1 MVGMQ
6 DEENVEGLGQNRVGF
21 VVRLGDSPH
30 HRKEVRGEVEAVV
43 WVDERHTDTVAVCA
57 SSDGGHLGDQA
68 NDLLLTTFEVED
80 VLRVGVEGGKRS
92 EGRNK
97 DAHGVSVVVEAL
109 HEALAHVF
117 VNERVVRD
125 LVGPV
130 GHLRF
135 GGEFAVEEQIGNFEV
150 GRLFGQLLDGVT
162 AVAKDASAAIEFGD
176 GTLGCSSG
184 GEGGVVEP
192 GARHELRPCCGIDAT
207 VDDRNFD
214 RLSGA
219 VIGDGHTLGHSSNS
233 CTSLS
238 LGSPAGAA

>member
-21 VVRLGDSPH
+21 IVRLGDSPH

-43 WVDERHTDTVAVCA
+43 GVDERHADAVTVCT
-57 SSDGGHLGDQA
+57 SGDGRHLGDQA

-80 VLRVGVEGGKRS
+80 VLGVGVEGGKRS
-92 EGRNK
+92 KGRNE
-97 DAHGVSVVVEAL
+97 DAHGVSVVVESL
-109 HEALAHVF
+109 HETLAHVF
-117 VNERVVRD
+117 VNERVVGD
-125 LVGPV
+125 LVRPI

-135 GGEFAVEEQIGNFEV
+135 GGEFTVEEQIGNFEV
-150 GRLFGQLLDGVT
+150 GRLFGQLLNGVP
-162 AVAKDASAAIEFGD
+162 AIAEDACATIEFGD

-184 GEGGVVEP
+184 GEGGIVEP
-192 GARHELRPCCGIDAT
+192 GARHEFRPCRGIDAT

-238 LGSPAGAA
+238 LGSPAVAA

>member
-21 VVRLGDSPH
+21 IVRLGDSPH

-43 WVDERHTDTVAVCA
+43 WVDERHANAVAVCA
-57 SSDGGHLGDQA
+57 SGNGRHLGDQA
-68 NDLLLTTFEVED
+68 NDLLLTTFEIED
-80 VLRVGVEGGKRS
+80 VLRVGVEGGKCGK
-92 EGRNK
+92 GRNK

-117 VNERVVRD
+117 VNEGVVGD
-125 LVGPV
+125 LVGPI
-130 GHLRF
+130 GHLRL
-135 GGEFAVEEQIGNFEV
+135 GREFAVEEQIGNFEKA
-150 GRLFGQLLDGVT
+150 RLFGQLLNGVT
-162 AVAKDASAAIEFGD
+162 AISEDAGAAIEFGD
-176 GTLGCSSG
+176 GTFRCGGS

-192 GARHELRPCCGIDAT
+192 GARHEFRPCRGIDAT

-219 VIGDGHTLGHSSNS
+219 VIGNGHTLGHSSNS
-233 CTSLS
+233 CTSLL
-238 LGSPAGAA
+238 LGSPAGSA